1 MNEEDIKRIREQ
13 ADSGESIVEKVKQW
27 EAELRVMMDNY
38 LKFGRGEHHVHT
50 YMDRGVIDGI
60 SHDKSPVGL
69 PKKFIVSF
77 DDMIELMRKIK
88 NAEG

>member
-1 MNEEDIKRIREQ
+1 MSD
-13 ADSGESIVEKVKQW
+13 SIVEDVKTW

-69 PKKFIVSF
+69 PKTFIVSF